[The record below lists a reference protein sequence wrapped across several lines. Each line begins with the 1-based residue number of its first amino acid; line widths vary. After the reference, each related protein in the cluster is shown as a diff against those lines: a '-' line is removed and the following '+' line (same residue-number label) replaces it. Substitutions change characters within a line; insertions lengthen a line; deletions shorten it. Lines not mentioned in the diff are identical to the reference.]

1 MLFHNRGRLVVVSGP
16 SGAGKTTIVRGLRER
31 TGMVFSVSATTRLPR
46 PGEIDGVDYQFLDRD
61 EFLEKVENG
70 EFLEWAEYGSNLY
83 GTLKSEV
90 DEGIRN
96 GETVL
101 LEIEIKGARQIRALR
116 PDALMVFVMP
126 PSMDVLE
133 ERLRGRGDTADDQI
147 RARLQ
152 IAKEEIDEAPN
163 VFDLMVV
170 NDVVDEAVDEI
181 VEALESEESDEVD
194 DW

>member
-1 MLFHNRGRLVVVSGP
+1 
-16 SGAGKTTIVRGLRER
+16 
-31 TGMVFSVSATTRLPR
+31 MVFSVSATTRLPR